1 MYKNLNNVNLKLV
14 DISGKKTVYLKK
26 INEIKTNSRIKNIRD
41 NSNFKSDYQP
51 RSDVKKN

>member
-26 INEIKTNSRIKNIRD
+26 INEIKTNSRIKNFRD
-41 NSNFKSDYQP
+41 NSNFKRDYQP